1 VIKKKKAI
9 RLANDFEVMVFNTIS
24 EIGLAIQCHASLG
37 IYEME
42 VFVSN
47 KIAKKAQIKL
57 ISEGYRARL
66 GEFSSNQNC
75 CLIYVSWTY

>member
-1 VIKKKKAI
+1 VIKKTKAI
-9 RLANDFEVMVFNTIS
+9 KLASDFEVIVFNTIS
-24 EIGLAIQCHASLG
+24 EIDLAIKCHASLG

-42 VFVSN
+42 VFVSK
-47 KIAKKAQIKL
+47 KIAQKAQIKL

>member
-1 VIKKKKAI
+1 MIKKTKAI
-9 RLANDFEVMVFNTIS
+9 KLASDFEVIVFNTIS
-24 EIGLAIQCHASLG
+24 EIDLAIKCHASLG

-42 VFVSN
+42 VFVSK
-47 KIAKKAQIKL
+47 KIAQKAQIKL